1 MLYTPSLIQT
11 ILSVS
16 ELHRFLPVGSRT
28 ITAGGDFHPAPK
40 TSIPLCSLVSYYI
53 CGKNAIVSF
62 AEIENGKL
70 LQNCG
75 QLYIMQK
82 KKEVQT

>member
-40 TSIPLCSLVSYYI
+40 TSIPLCSLASYYI

-62 AEIENGKL
+62 AEIEKRETVAKL
-70 LQNCG
+70 RTIVYNE
-75 QLYIMQK
+75 K
-82 KKEVQT
+82 TKEVRL